1 MLKNLFSIY
10 ERHAYTHNYIMGYT
24 ENGKVYMALT
34 TSAVV
39 ADVLT
44 LDTASRGAGKSIR
57 YKATSADVRT
67 LKRNA
72 LEIRFLCSAEYL
84 EAVAHTLGKQV
95 NRGAAFEKLVTEYF
109 GQTWKK
115 DSVPFTKAGDIEVDG
130 IAYQIKYKNA
140 TFANER
146 QLMAL

>member
-10 ERHAYTHNYIMGYT
+10 ERHAYTHNYIMGFV
-24 ENGKVYMALT
+24 ENGKVYMAFT

-39 ADVLT
+39 ADTLT

-57 YKATSADVRT
+57 YKGTRADVRT
-67 LKRNA
+67 LKAHA
-72 LEIRFLCSAEYL
+72 LAVVFLCSVDYL
-84 EAVAHTLGKQV
+84 EAVARTLGKQV

-109 GQTWKK
+109 GQTWVK
-115 DSVPFTKAGDIEVDG
+115 DSVPFTEAGDLEVDG

-146 QLMAL
+146 QLLAL

>member
-10 ERHAYTHNYIMGYT
+10 ERHAYTHNYIMGFV
-24 ENGKVYMALT
+24 ENGKVYMAFT

-39 ADVLT
+39 ADTLT

-57 YKATSADVRT
+57 YKGTRADVRT
-67 LKRNA
+67 LKAHA
-72 LEIRFLCSAEYL
+72 LAVVFLCSVDYL
-84 EAVAHTLGKQV
+84 EAVARTLGKQV

-109 GQTWKK
+109 GQTWVK
-115 DSVPFTKAGDIEVDG
+115 DSVPFTEAGDLEVDG